1 MDLIITTILQYPYI
15 WNYDRPLNL
24 FAMGSFFLGLF
35 LQFLLLKKSWKFLL
49 ISALLLVASLC
60 CEYLYQTIRGMEAF
74 GPAIFGMFT
83 YLAFF
88 GSLLGVLWYFVWTKV
103 RDS

>member
-1 MDLIITTILQYPYI
+1 MDLIITTILQYPHF

-24 FAMGSFFLGLF
+24 FAAGAVLLGLL
-35 LQFLLLKKSWKFLL
+35 LQVLLLKKSWKFLL
-49 ISALLLVASLC
+49 IPVLWLVVSLC

-74 GPAIFGMFT
+74 GPAIFGVFT

-88 GSLLGVLWYFVWTKV
+88 GSLAGILGYFVWTKV
-103 RDS
+103 RHS